1 MFCFSDYII
10 YYNCSS
16 DRNAT
21 RASELTVDMIE
32 ATVCLVTALFSKFL
46 QIFVLYPNVN
56 VLNMQEYV
64 GGESWKYNSWKYKM
78 PERFRIFTH
87 R

>member
-21 RASELTVDMIE
+21 RASESVLTVDMIE

-64 GGESWKYNSWKYKM
+64 GGESWKYK
-78 PERFRIFTH
+78 PERSRIFTH